1 MAYSYDTLL
10 LLVVVAVLINSCFT
24 VALLRIF
31 QVMSYLRTSLIS
43 QTVKNLACNAGDLGL
58 VPGLGRS
65 AGGGHNNTLQYL

>member
-10 LLVVVAVLINSCFT
+10 LLVVVAVLINSCCT
-24 VALLRIF
+24 VTLLRIF